1 MIMTDLPQ
9 IQRIKAWFHN
19 HTRGSTSGSGTR
31 GLLKINGQT
40 RFRQEWQVYQ
50 TMTYETQWKTVID
63 NEWDA
68 YQAKWKSDH
77 PGTELPQGRF
87 AFMNSFL
94 KDKYNSESDE
104 VKTAVKERRAAM
116 KIEFDARAKEAGER
130 NAAYQRWLSIRAP
143 VRSTHLHFSSAID
156 KLPRTLAVMGESI
169 LKQTGWHV
177 TFIVGGPEPRRNGK
191 IMTYM

>member
-1 MIMTDLPQ
+1 
-9 IQRIKAWFHN
+9 
-19 HTRGSTSGSGTR
+19 
-31 GLLKINGQT
+31 
-40 RFRQEWQVYQ
+40 
-50 TMTYETQWKTVID
+50 MTYETQWKTVID

-77 PGTELPQGRF
+77 PGTKLPQGRF

-130 NAAYQRWLSIRAP
+130 NVAYQRWLSIRAP

-156 KLPRTLAVMGESI
+156 KLPRTLAVMGESF

-177 TFIVGGPEPRRNGK
+177 TLIVGGPEPRRNGK